1 MNPFKVKNACRSLHL
16 WQCYC
21 EHVCRLTEQTTLIT
35 LEIWMVGFLS
45 HSLEKTF
52 WNLYKPAKLKRNP
65 RAETEF
71 SEVSMPDCLLTC
83 FWLVCLFV
91 YRLLFGD
98 LYFQHTELHFEHI
111 LQELLEMAGGRERAT
126 TWFLLREPSKARRG
140 LERPSRDT
148 SPSKC
153 AAKLM

>member
-1 MNPFKVKNACRSLHL
+1 
-16 WQCYC
+16 
-21 EHVCRLTEQTTLIT
+21 
-35 LEIWMVGFLS
+35 
-45 HSLEKTF
+45 
-52 WNLYKPAKLKRNP
+52 
-65 RAETEF
+65 
-71 SEVSMPDCLLTC
+71 MPDCLLTC

-153 AAKLM
+153 AAKLMWALGCKDTLVPVFCVGCLPLAEMGILQPLTLSCGNLPRSREIPLCRVCSCCISLSYTSLPVLIPTTALQIEC